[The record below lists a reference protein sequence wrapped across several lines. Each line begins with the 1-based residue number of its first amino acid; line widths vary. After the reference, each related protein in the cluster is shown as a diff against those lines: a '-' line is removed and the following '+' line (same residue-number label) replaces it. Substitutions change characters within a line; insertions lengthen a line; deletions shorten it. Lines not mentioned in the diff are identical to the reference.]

1 MEEHLH
7 DADESSEVVSEAI
20 VALLH
25 AFGTQMHAVG
35 SRFAAREDL
44 HPTDLQALS
53 RLAQAAGPMTAGD
66 LARSLELSTGAT
78 TRLVDRLER
87 MGHVERTTDDD
98 DRRRRRIAVSPRAR
112 ATAGG
117 YFGELSRRI
126 ERIIDT
132 MDAPDRDIVAAFLA
146 ALVATMET
154 PAVPDDEDAPAAP
167 DGNGPASA

>member
-1 MEEHLH
+1 MDQHLH
-7 DADESSEVVSEAI
+7 DADELSTDTSGAI

-53 RLAQAAGPMTAGD
+53 RLAQAAGPMTAGE

-87 MGHVERTTDDD
+87 MGHVERSTDHD
-98 DRRRRRIAVSPRAR
+98 DRRRRRIAVSPQAR

-126 ERIIDT
+126 ERILAT
-132 MDAPDRDIVAAFLA
+132 MDADEREVIAGFLA
-146 ALVATMET
+146 TLVATMEAP
-154 PAVPDDEDAPAAP
+154 PAADGDDEY
-167 DGNGPASA
+167 GPASA